1 MGVKGCGVMVCERQF
16 IGKNAGVCKFKI
28 DKNGV
33 LKKNEKKRKNRLEL
47 SPKIQGLDMHPLKVV
62 TITPK
67 TGRQN
72 RVIISWAYGWWAKDK

>member
-1 MGVKGCGVMVCERQF
+1 V
-16 IGKNAGVCKFKI
+16 VCKFKI
-28 DKNGV
+28 DKNGL
-33 LKKNEKKRKNRLEL
+33 LKKNEKNTKNRLEL

-72 RVIISWAYGWWAKDK
+72 RAIISWVYGWWAKDK